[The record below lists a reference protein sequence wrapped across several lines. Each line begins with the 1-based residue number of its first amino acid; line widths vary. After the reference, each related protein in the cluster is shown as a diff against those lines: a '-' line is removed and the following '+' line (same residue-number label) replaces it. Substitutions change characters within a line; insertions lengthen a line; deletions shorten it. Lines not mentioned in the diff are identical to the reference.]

1 MRSAW
6 NPALTSV
13 LVNDAGRASSVV
25 SERKVAVLKTSDPS
39 EEALSRRAGLHL
51 LRARLM
57 SSLAPSQAHA
67 LRGLLNSV
75 VLSGE
80 VVRLSAAGKGD
91 DAAALAAGESLRSS
105 TARFREAFENFLNH
119 LVTPDP
125 IDSSCEPGR
134 AMRDAAAL
142 IGPLAL
148 ERKIAVESSSCP
160 PGFPMSLLS
169 GALVTALAFAA
180 VEVLKDVADGGRV
193 LFEAKTISPGAQIV
207 VSGGPSLIQAAPAR
221 TLSAALDVAVAAFG
235 GSRTAAAGSGFSF
248 NVPVSGC

>member
-1 MRSAW
+1 
-6 NPALTSV
+6 V
-13 LVNDAGRASSVV
+13 KDGGRASSVV
-25 SERKVAVLKTSDPS
+25 SERKVAVLKTSAPPA
-39 EEALSRRAGLHL
+39 EALSPKAGRDL

-80 VVRLSAAGKGD
+80 LVRLSAAGKGD
-91 DAAALAAGESLRSS
+91 EAAALAAGESLRSS

-119 LVTPDP
+119 LVTPNPVD
-125 IDSSCEPGR
+125 ISCEPGR

-148 ERKIAVESSSCP
+148 ERRIAVESPACP
-160 PGFPMSLLS
+160 PGFPMSPLS

-193 LFEAKTISPGAQIV
+193 RFEARTVSPGAQIV
-207 VSGGPSLIQAAPAR
+207 VYGEPSLIQNAPAR
-221 TLSAALDVAVAAFG
+221 THSAALDVAVAAFG
-235 GSRTAAAGSGFSF
+235 GSRTAGGGPGFSF
-248 NVPVSGC
+248 SIPVSGC